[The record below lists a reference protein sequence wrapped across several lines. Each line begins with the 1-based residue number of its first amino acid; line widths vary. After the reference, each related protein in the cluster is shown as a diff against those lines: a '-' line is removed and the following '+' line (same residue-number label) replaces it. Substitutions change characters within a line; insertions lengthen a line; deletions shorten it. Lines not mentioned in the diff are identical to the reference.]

1 MKVYKSNEIS
11 ELAKALATAQGEL
24 ENASKNSSN
33 PHFKSKYAD
42 LAEVLNTVRP
52 VFASHGLS
60 ITQHPDYVDGI
71 VEVETMLLHSS
82 GQYMVSSVKV
92 PTQKMDAQGVGSAI
106 TYARRYA
113 LSAIAGIA
121 QEDDDAESA
130 VGRTKPSRPEVT
142 LNPQVVEAIE
152 GATTVEELQAVWN
165 SIPIGSRA
173 GYNYLKDSAK
183 SRIGGK

>member
-33 PHFKSKYAD
+33 PHFKSRYAD

-113 LSAIAGIA
+113 LSAIAGVA

-130 VGRTKPSRPEVT
+130 VGRTKPNKPEVT
-142 LNPQVVEAIE
+142 LDPNTVRLFSEATSI
-152 GATTVEELQAVWN
+152 TELQEVWN
-165 SIPIGSRA
+165 SIPVGQRSA
-173 GYNYLKDSAK
+173 YTYLKDSAK
-183 SRIGGK
+183 ERIGN